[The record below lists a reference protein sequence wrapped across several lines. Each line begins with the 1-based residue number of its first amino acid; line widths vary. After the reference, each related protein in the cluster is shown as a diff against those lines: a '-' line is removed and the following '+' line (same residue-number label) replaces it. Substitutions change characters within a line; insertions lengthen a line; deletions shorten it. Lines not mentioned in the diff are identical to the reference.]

1 LALLGI
7 GWASPARWLSREVAE
22 GVLLAIAGGALGL
35 GFAVIAVPWRGRSR
49 AGRDLNGR
57 GVVTADGA
65 RSAPVAVITQPF
77 GARYLSDRDP
87 IDALFTLCDWSR
99 GSRSPSSA

>member
-7 GWASPARWLSREVAE
+7 GWASSARWLSREVAE

-35 GFAVIAVPWRGRSR
+35 VFAVIAVPWRGCSR
-49 AGRDLNGR
+49 AGPLNGQDL
-57 GVVTADGA
+57 VTADGA
-65 RSAPVAVITQPF
+65 RSAPVAVINQPF